1 MDKKLTNSKRITLS
15 IEATLC
21 EVSNSNR
28 VSQFKTL
35 QSFKNIPITTA
46 KVIPLRLVESNMKA
60 K

>member
-46 KVIPLRLVESNMKA
+46 QVIPLRLVESNMKA